1 MRGTIGVLGGCLVAV
16 AAVPAVLVSGP
27 GDAVAAK
34 KRSTLQLQVASTS
47 QRKILAKRRVAVRVR
62 SPRAGTFRLFA
73 SSRRP
78 GKGHPRVV
86 ITRAREVKLKAGR
99 TRRVRLKLIRSGR
112 REISGCT
119 RRRVIANLLRLRGE
133 NRRPGKT
140 RRRARSLRTNA
151 ARCGSGDREGPQPA
165 PPAREPIAYETEN
178 ADRCDDIDRAACL
191 FPFPNDHFTVRDST
205 TDTGRRLNLKAPS
218 MPKNRAGKGI
228 TPGPYNRNDGFS
240 PGALIVT
247 KVPGLET
254 QKAFDATGAVAVT
267 DMSKAFEPNQPVVV
281 LNARTRERHLVW
293 AEIDSTAASPDDVT
307 LLIRPGVNFDEG
319 ERYIVALRNLNGE
332 DGQSLTAPEGFRIY
346 RDRVLTTNQAVESRR
361 DHFESLFGALAE
373 AGIDRDSL
381 YRAWDFTV
389 ASERNLTERVLTIRD
404 DAFAKLGDTDLT
416 DMEVEGEAPEFT
428 IEKVTPNP
436 EEQLALRVEGRYT
449 VPCYLNTPNCVSGGT
464 FTYPSGSTNGPPAI
478 PANSTTTARFQ
489 CNVPKS
495 ATTPGAS
502 RPSLYGHGLLGSRGE
517 ANQGQ
522 LRDFGL
528 EHNFI
533 FCATDWVGMACADL
547 PDTDASPD
555 SIADFLDKAQRG
567 QLPNC
572 DYGTVLTILEDM
584 SNFPQLADRVQQG
597 LVNFLYLGRLLIHP
611 GGFSS
616 DPNFQVGGQSLIDT
630 RRLFYDGNS
639 QGGII
644 GGALTAVAVDHDRAV
659 LGVPGMNYSTLLSR
673 STDWGTGQEPN
684 ELDLPE
690 YSWFMYEAYP
700 NELERQLIFSL
711 IQTLWDR
718 AEANGYAHH
727 MTDDPLPNT
736 PPHEVMLHV
745 GLGDHQVAQVAA
757 EVEARTIGAYAR
769 TPYVD
774 AGRDSDVDPDYAIP
788 GIPTFPFA
796 GSALVLW
803 DIGPKRDE
811 NGATVG
817 TEVPPTTNTPPGEGA
832 GQDPHEFPRRSPA
845 SRMQKSAFLSIG
857 GQVIDVCGSNPCY
870 AGTWTGP

>member
-1 MRGTIGVLGGCLVAV
+1 MLRRNASRCRGQE
-16 AAVPAVLVSGP
+16 PA
-27 GDAVAAK
+27 
-34 KRSTLQLQVASTS
+34 
-47 QRKILAKRRVAVRVR
+47 
-62 SPRAGTFRLFA
+62 
-73 SSRRP
+73 
-78 GKGHPRVV
+78 
-86 ITRAREVKLKAGR
+86 
-99 TRRVRLKLIRSGR
+99 
-112 REISGCT
+112 
-119 RRRVIANLLRLRGE
+119 
-133 NRRPGKT
+133 
-140 RRRARSLRTNA
+140 
-151 ARCGSGDREGPQPA
+151 PA
-165 PPAREPIAYETEN
+165 PPAQEPIAYETEN
-178 ADRCDDIDRAACL
+178 ANRCDFTDEADCL
-191 FPFPNDHFTVRDST
+191 FPWPNDHFTVADPT
-205 TDTGRRLNLKAPS
+205 TDTGRRLNLKSAS
-218 MPKNRAGKGI
+218 MPANRAGKPI
-228 TPGPYNRNDGFS
+228 APEPYNRNDGFS

-254 QKAFDATGAVAVT
+254 QKAFDATGAVPIT
-267 DMSKAFEPNQPVVV
+267 RMSDAFEPRQPVIV
-281 LNARTRERHLVW
+281 LNAETRERHLVW
-293 AEIDSTAASPDDVT
+293 AEIDSTAAAKEDVT
-307 LLIRPGVNFDEG
+307 LLIRPGVNFEEG
-319 ERYIVALRNLNGE
+319 ARYIVALRDLKGE
-332 DGQSLTAPEGFRIY
+332 DGKTLAAPEGFRIY
-346 RDRVLTTNQAVESRR
+346 RDRVLTTNPDVEARR
-361 DHFESLFGALAE
+361 GHFESLFGTLAE

-389 ASERNLTERVLTIRD
+389 ASERNLSERVLAIRD
-404 DAFAKLGDTDLT
+404 DAFERLGDTNLA
-416 DMEVEGEAPEFT
+416 DMQVEGSAPEFT
-428 IEKVTPNP
+428 IEEVVPNP
-436 EEQLALRVEGRYT
+436 EEQLALRVSGKYT
-449 VPCYLNTPNCVSGGT
+449 VPCYLNLPNCTSGGT
-464 FTYPSGSTNGPPAI
+464 FSYPAGSNHGPPVIPAGST
-478 PANSTTTARFQ
+478 TEARFQ
-489 CNVPKS
+489 CNIPNS
-495 ATTPGAS
+495 ATTAGAS
-502 RPSLYGHGLLGSRGE
+502 RPSLYGHGLLGSRSE
-517 ANQGQ
+517 VNQGQ

-555 SIADFLDKAQRG
+555 AIADFLEKAERG
-567 QLPNC
+567 QFPNC
-572 DYGTVLTILEDM
+572 DYQTVLGILEDM

-597 LVNFLYLGRLLIHP
+597 LVNFLYLGRLMIHP
-611 GGFSS
+611 DGFSK

-644 GGALTAVAVDHDRAV
+644 GGALAAVGVDHDRAV

-673 STDWGTGQEPN
+673 SVDWGTGQPPS

-700 NELERQLIFSL
+700 NELQRQLIFSL

-757 EVEARTIGAYAR
+757 EVEARTIGAHAR

-774 AGRDSDVDPDYAIP
+774 AGRDSDVDPHYAIP
-788 GIPTFPFA
+788 AFPSFPFT

-803 DIGPKRDE
+803 DIGPKRAE
-811 NGATVG
+811 NGETVG
-817 TEVPPTTNTPPGEGA
+817 TEVPPTTNTPPAGDA

-845 SRMQKSAFLSIG
+845 ARIQKSAFLSIG

>member
-1 MRGTIGVLGGCLVAV
+1 VV
-16 AAVPAVLVSGP
+16 VSEP
-27 GDAVAAK
+27 GEAVAAK
-34 KRSTLQLQVASTS
+34 KRSTLQLRVASTS

-62 SPRAGTFRLFA
+62 SPRAGRFRLFA
-73 SSRRP
+73 SSRRRP
-78 GKGHPRVV
+78 VKGHPRVV
-86 ITRAREVKLKAGR
+86 ITRAREIRLAAGR
-99 TRRVRLKLIRSGR
+99 ARTVRLKLIRSGR

-119 RRRVIANLLRLRGE
+119 RRRLIANALRLRGE
-133 NRRPGKT
+133 GRRPGKT
-140 RRRARSLRTNA
+140 RRRARRLRTNA
-151 ARCGSGDREGPQPA
+151 RRCGSRDGPDSTQ
-165 PPAREPIAYETEN
+165 PAREPIDYETEN

-191 FPFPNDHFTVRDST
+191 FPFPNDYFTAGDPT
-205 TDTGRRLNLKAPS
+205 TDTRRRLNLKSPS

-240 PGALIVT
+240 PGALVVT

-254 QKAFDATGAVAVT
+254 QKAFDATGAVPIT

-293 AEIDSTAASPDDVT
+293 AEIDSTAASPEDVT

-319 ERYIVALRNLNGE
+319 ERYIVALRNLKGE
-332 DGQSLTAPEGFRIY
+332 DGQTLAAPEGFRIY
-346 RDRVLTTNQAVESRR
+346 RDRVLTTNGNVESRR
-361 DHFESLFGALAE
+361 EHFESLFGTLAE

-404 DAFAKLGDTDLT
+404 DAFAKLGDTNLA
-416 DMEVEGEAPEFT
+416 DMEVEGESPDFT
-428 IEKVTPNP
+428 IEKITPNP

-464 FTYPSGSTNGPPAI
+464 FTYPSGSTTGPPVT
-478 PANSTTTARFQ
+478 PEGSTTTARFQ

-517 ANQGQ
+517 ANQEQ

-555 SIADFLDKAQRG
+555 AIADFLEKAQRG
-567 QLPNC
+567 QFPNC
-572 DYGTVLTILEDM
+572 DYGTVLAILEDM

-597 LVNFLYLGRLLIHP
+597 LVNFLYLGRLMIHP
-611 GGFSS
+611 DGFSS
-616 DPNFQVGGQSLIDT
+616 DPSFQVGGQSLIDT

-673 STDWGTGQEPN
+673 STDWGTGQQPS

-774 AGRDSDVDPDYAIP
+774 SGRDSDLDPDYAIP
-788 GIPTFPFA
+788 GIPSFPFA

-811 NGATVG
+811 NGETVG

-832 GQDPHEFPRRSPA
+832 GQDPHEFPRRSPFA
-845 SRMQKSAFLSIG
+845 RQQKSAFLSIG
-857 GQVIDVCGSNPCY
+857 GRVIDVCGSNPCY
-870 AGTWTGP
+870 AGTWEGP

>member
-1 MRGTIGVLGGCLVAV
+1 MKLVTIGVLGGCLVAGI
-16 AAVPAVLVSGP
+16 AAPGVLVSGG

-34 KRSTLQLQVASTS
+34 ERKGLKLSVATAS
-47 QRKILAKRRVAVRVR
+47 QRRILAKRRVPVRVR
-62 SPRAGTFRLFA
+62 STRAGTFRVFA
-73 SSRRP
+73 SSRRRP
-78 GKGHPRVV
+78 GKRRARVV
-86 ITRAREVKLKAGR
+86 ITRTRQVRLLAGR
-99 TRRVRLKLIRSGR
+99 TRTVRLRLIRPGR
-112 REISGCT
+112 RELGGCA
-119 RRRVIANLLRLRGE
+119 RRMVIATALRLRGQ
-133 NRRPGKT
+133 RQRPG
-140 RRRARSLRTNA
+140 RAARRARALRTDTR
-151 ARCGSGDREGPQPA
+151 RCRSDAA
-165 PPAREPIAYETEN
+165 PPSQPPRQEPIDYETQN
-178 ADRCDDIDRAACL
+178 AGRCDHIDEALCL
-191 FPFPNDHFTVRDST
+191 LPFPNDHFTVADRT
-205 TDTGRRLNLKAPS
+205 TDTGRRLNLQGPS
-218 MPKNRAGKGI
+218 MPANRAGKGI
-228 TPGPYNRNDGFS
+228 APGPYNRNDGFS

-254 QKAFDATGAVAVT
+254 QEALDATGAVPVT
-267 DMSKAFEPNQPVVV
+267 DMAQAFEPRQPVVV

-293 AEIDSTAASPDDVT
+293 AEIDSDPAAPEDVT
-307 LLIRPGVNFDEG
+307 LLIRPGVNFEEG
-319 ERYIVALRNLNGE
+319 GRYIVALRNLKGENG
-332 DGQSLTAPEGFRIY
+332 DTLAAPDGFRVY
-346 RDRVLTTNQAVESRR
+346 RDRVLTTNDGVEARR
-361 DHFESLFGALAE
+361 AHFESLFGTLAE

-389 ASERNLTERVLTIRD
+389 ASERNLSERVLTIRD
-404 DAFAKLGDTDLT
+404 DAFARLGDTDLA
-416 DMEVEGEAPEFT
+416 DLEVQGESPEFA

-436 EEQLALRVEGRYT
+436 EEQLALRIEGRYT
-449 VPCYLNTPNCVSGGT
+449 VPCYLNLPNCTSGGT
-464 FTYPSGSTNGPPAI
+464 FSYPPGSTHGPPVI
-478 PANSTTTARFQ
+478 PQDSTTTARFQ

-502 RPSLYGHGLLGSRGE
+502 RPSLYGHGLLGSRAE
-517 ANQGQ
+517 VNQGQ

-533 FCATDWVGMACADL
+533 FCATDWVGMSCADL

-555 SIADFLDKAQRG
+555 TIATFLDKAQRG

-572 DYGTVLTILEDM
+572 DYATVLAILEDM
-584 SNFPQLADRVQQG
+584 SNFPRLADRVQQG
-597 LVNFLYLGRLLIHP
+597 LVNFLYLGRLMIHLD
-611 GGFSS
+611 GFSS
-616 DPNFQVGGQSLIDT
+616 DPNFQVNGQSLIDT

-644 GGALTAVAVDHDRAV
+644 GGALAAVGVDHDRAV

-673 STDWGTGQEPN
+673 SVDWGTGQPPS

-757 EVEARTIGAYAR
+757 EVEARTIGALAR
-769 TPYVD
+769 TPYTD
-774 AGRDSDVDPDYAIP
+774 PGRDSDLDPNYAIP
-788 GIPTFPFA
+788 SIPSFPLA

-803 DIGPKRDE
+803 DIGPKRTE
-811 NGATVG
+811 NGETVG
-817 TEVPPTTNTPPGEGA
+817 TDVPPITNTPPTDA

-845 SRMQKSAFLSIG
+845 GRQQKSAFLSIG
-857 GQVIDVCGSNPCY
+857 GQVIDVCGANPCY

>member
-1 MRGTIGVLGGCLVAV
+1 MAV
-16 AAVPAVLVSGP
+16 AAAPVALGPASD
-27 GDAVAAK
+27 DAVAAK
-34 KRSTLQLQVASTS
+34 ERKALKLSVKSTS
-47 QRKILAKRRVAVRVR
+47 QRRILAKRRMRIRVR
-62 SPRAGTFRLFA
+62 AAHSGTYRVFGSTR
-73 SSRRP
+73 RRP
-78 GKGHPRVV
+78 GKRRTRIVA
-86 ITRAREVKLKAGR
+86 TRARELRLEAGR
-99 TRRVRLKLIRSGR
+99 SRTVRLRLIRAGR
-112 REISGCT
+112 RELRTCVP
-119 RRRVIANLLRLRGE
+119 RKVIANGLRLRGDK
-133 NRRPGKT
+133 RVPGKT
-140 RRRARSLRTNA
+140 RRRAQRLNVNA
-151 ARCGSGDREGPQPA
+151 ARCRRDGSGGPS
-165 PPAREPIAYETEN
+165 PPSRAQDPIDYETEN
-178 ADRCDDIDRAACL
+178 ASRCDFIDDADCL
-191 FPFPNDHFTVRDST
+191 FPWPNDHFTVADST
-205 TDTGRRLNLKAPS
+205 TDTGRRLNLKSAS
-218 MPKNRAGKGI
+218 MPANRAGKRI
-228 TPGPYNRNDGFS
+228 APGPYNRNDGFS

-254 QKAFDATGAVAVT
+254 QTAFDATGAVPVT
-267 DMSKAFEPNQPVVV
+267 RMSEAFEPQQPVVV

-293 AEIDSTAASPDDVT
+293 AEIDSTAASPEDVT
-307 LLIRPGVNFDEG
+307 LLIRPGVNLEEG
-319 ERYIVALRNLNGE
+319 QRYIVALRNLKGE
-332 DGQSLTAPEGFRIY
+332 DGQTLRAPEGFRLY
-346 RDRVLTTNQAVESRR
+346 RDRVLTTNPEVEGRR
-361 DHFESLFGALAE
+361 GHFESLFGTLAE

-381 YRAWDFTV
+381 YRTWDFTV

-404 DAFAKLGDTDLT
+404 DAFAQLGDTNLA
-416 DMEVEGEAPEFT
+416 DMKVEGDAPEFT

-436 EEQLALRVEGRYT
+436 EDQLALRVEGRYT
-449 VPCYLNTPNCVSGGT
+449 VPCYLNTPDCTSGGT

-478 PANSTTTARFQ
+478 PAGSTTTARFQ
-489 CNVPKS
+489 CNIPTS

-517 ANQGQ
+517 VNQEQ

-533 FCATDWVGMACADL
+533 FCATDWIGMACSDL

-555 SIADFLDKAQRG
+555 AIADFLEKAQRG
-567 QLPNC
+567 QFPNC
-572 DYGTVLTILEDM
+572 DYQTVLGILSDM
-584 SNFPQLADRVQQG
+584 SKFPQLADRVQQG

-611 GGFSS
+611 DGFSS

-673 STDWGTGQEPN
+673 STDWGTGQQPS

-690 YSWFMYEAYP
+690 YSWFMYESYP
-700 NELERQLIFSL
+700 NELQRQLIFSL

-727 MTDDPLPNT
+727 MTADPLANT

-774 AGRDSDVDPDYAIP
+774 PGRDSDQDPHYAIP

-803 DIGPKRDE
+803 DIGPKRTED
-811 NGATVG
+811 GKTVG
-817 TEVPPTTNTPPGEGA
+817 TEVPPTTNTPPGEQA
-832 GQDPHEFPRRSPA
+832 GEDPHEFPRRSPA
-845 SRMQKSAFLSIG
+845 ARTQKSAFLSIG

>member
-1 MRGTIGVLGGCLVAV
+1 MAG
-16 AAVPAVLVSGP
+16 AAAPALLVSGT

-34 KRSTLQLQVASTS
+34 ERTALRLTVASAS
-47 QRKILAKRRVAVRVR
+47 QRKILAKRRVAIRVR
-62 SPRAGTFRLFA
+62 SARTGRYRLFA
-73 SSRRP
+73 SSRRRP
-78 GKGHPRVV
+78 GKDRPRVV
-86 ITRAREVKLKAGR
+86 ITRTRDVTLAAGR
-99 TRRVRLKLIRSGR
+99 TRTVRLRLIRSGR
-112 REISGCT
+112 RELAGCS
-119 RRRVIANLLRLRGE
+119 RRKLIANALRLRGE
-133 NRRPGKT
+133 DRRPGRTT
-140 RRRARSLRTNA
+140 RSARSLRIDAT
-151 ARCGSGDREGPQPA
+151 RCNRRSDSKPKPKPK
-165 PPAREPIAYETEN
+165 PPKREPIAYETEN

-191 FPFPNDHFTVRDST
+191 FPFPNDHYTVADRT
-205 TDTGRRLNLKAPS
+205 TDTGRRLNLKAAS
-218 MPKNRAGKGI
+218 MPANRAGKGI
-228 TPGPYNRNDGFS
+228 TPDPYNRNDGFS

-254 QKAFDATGAVAVT
+254 QKAFDATGAVPIT
-267 DMSKAFEPNQPVVV
+267 DMSQAFKPRQPVVV

-293 AEIDSTAASPDDVT
+293 AEIDSTAAAKEDVT

-319 ERYIVALRNLNGE
+319 ERYIVALRNLRGE
-332 DGQSLTAPEGFRIY
+332 DGKTLSSPEGFRLY
-346 RDRVLTTNQAVESRR
+346 RDRVLTTNPDVEARR
-361 DHFESLFGALAE
+361 AHFESLFGTLAE

-389 ASERNLTERVLTIRD
+389 ASESNLTERVLTIRD
-404 DAFAKLGDTDLT
+404 DAFKRLGDTNLSDLK
-416 DMEVEGEAPEFT
+416 VEGQAPEFT
-428 IEKVTPNP
+428 IEEVTPNP
-436 EEQLALRVEGRYT
+436 EDQLALRVEGRYT
-449 VPCYLNTPNCVSGGT
+449 VPCYLNLPNCASGGT
-464 FTYPSGSTNGPPAI
+464 FSYPPGSTHGPPVI
-478 PANSTTTARFQ
+478 PEDSTTTARFQ
-489 CNVPKS
+489 CNIPKS

-517 ANQGQ
+517 VNQGQ

-555 SIADFLDKAQRG
+555 VIADFLEKSQRG

-572 DYGTVLTILEDM
+572 DYQTVLGILQDM

-597 LVNFLYLGRLLIHP
+597 LVNFLYLGRLMIHP
-611 GGFSS
+611 DGFSK
-616 DPNFQVGGQSLIDT
+616 DPNFQASGQSLIDT

-673 STDWGTGQEPN
+673 STDWGTGQQPN

-736 PPHEVMLHV
+736 PPHEVMLHA

-774 AGRDSDVDPDYAIP
+774 TGRDSDLDPHYAIQ
-788 GIPTFPFA
+788 GIPSFPFA

-803 DIGPKRDE
+803 DIGPKRTENDE
-811 NGATVG
+811 TVG
-817 TEVPPTTNTPPGEGA
+817 TEVPPTTNTPPGEEA
-832 GQDPHEFPRRSPA
+832 GQDPHEYPRRSA
-845 SRMQKSAFLSIG
+845 AGRIQKSAFLSIG